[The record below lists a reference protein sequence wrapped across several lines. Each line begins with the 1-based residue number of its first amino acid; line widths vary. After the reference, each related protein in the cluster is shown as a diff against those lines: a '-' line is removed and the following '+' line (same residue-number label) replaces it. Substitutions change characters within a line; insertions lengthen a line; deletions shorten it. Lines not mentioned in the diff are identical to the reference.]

1 MMSDPFLRRLYVLTL
16 LLLASWMDIRSG
28 KISNLL
34 WLGFIPFSRFFSFL
48 AVRSSQGLEC
58 LQLVISVLA
67 AASLALLF
75 FRLGFFG
82 GADMKA
88 IISISHVFPF
98 QVRPVLSSI
107 SNPVWLPLSTLI
119 NASLASVSISLVAR
133 KRRRELG
140 ESEDKT
146 PFLPFISLGFI
157 VALATGDPFTIIVHY
172 LLGLL

>member
-1 MMSDPFLRRLYVLTL
+1 MDHLLLGTLYVLTL
-16 LLLASWMDIRSG
+16 LSIASWMDFKAG
-28 KISNLL
+28 KISNLI
-34 WLGFIPFSRFFSFL
+34 WLGFIPASRFFSFL
-48 AVRSSQGLEC
+48 TVGSSQRLEC

-75 FRLGFFG
+75 FKLGFFG

-107 SNPVWLPLSTLI
+107 STPVWLPLSTLI

-133 KRRRELG
+133 ERRRELG

-157 VALATGDPFTIIVHY
+157 VALAIGDPFTMIVHY
-172 LLGLL
+172 LLGVL